1 MPKFRYL
8 AVDHGGRMKRGTI
21 EAPDFRAAADELR
34 NAGLWVMRII
44 QRDRSLLLRPLPALT
59 APRVKSEHFTV
70 FCRQLATLYKSGV
83 GILEG
88 LQVLSGQTESK
99 PLRKVLRDMAE
110 DIRNGYQMS
119 EAASKF
125 PTVFSSIFVNM
136 VRAGEESGR
145 LDEML
150 ERLAVYYEKEHHTR
164 AKLQAAMIYP
174 IAIGILTMIVSIF
187 MLIAIVPRYMDAFRG
202 MGVELP
208 LPTRMLI
215 FVSDLLRESWPVF
228 PLLIVLAFL
237 VRRLIRRLPNG
248 RLALDRAKLRIP
260 VFGPLRRRQII
271 ARLTRTFGS
280 LHAAAIPIMQTLS
293 LAAGVVGNEAMKR
306 VVLDARERAASGQP
320 IADAF
325 RESSLFPPMVA
336 QMIAIGE
343 RSGAI
348 DVMLDKIADFFEADA
363 DRMADRLKSLLEP
376 FMILFMALVV
386 GGIVS
391 AMMLPVFRILNVT
404 GNMGMT

>member
-164 AKLQAAMIYP
+164 AKLGSP
-174 IAIGILTMIVSIF
+174 SITKRN
-187 MLIAIVPRYMDAFRG
+187 ITP
-202 MGVELP
+202 
-208 LPTRMLI
+208 
-215 FVSDLLRESWPVF
+215 
-228 PLLIVLAFL
+228 
-237 VRRLIRRLPNG
+237 
-248 RLALDRAKLRIP
+248 
-260 VFGPLRRRQII
+260 GPSFRRR
-271 ARLTRTFGS
+271 
-280 LHAAAIPIMQTLS
+280 
-293 LAAGVVGNEAMKR
+293 
-306 VVLDARERAASGQP
+306 
-320 IADAF
+320 
-325 RESSLFPPMVA
+325 
-336 QMIAIGE
+336 
-343 RSGAI
+343 
-348 DVMLDKIADFFEADA
+348 
-363 DRMADRLKSLLEP
+363 
-376 FMILFMALVV
+376 
-386 GGIVS
+386 
-391 AMMLPVFRILNVT
+391 
-404 GNMGMT
+404 

>member
-8 AVDHGGRMKRGTI
+8 AVDHGGRWKQGTI
-21 EAPDFRAAADELR
+21 EAPDIRTAVEELR
-34 NAGLWVMRII
+34 SAGLWVMRMN
-44 QRDRSLLLRPLPALT
+44 QRDQSLLFRPLPALT
-59 APRVKSEHFTV
+59 APRVKTEHFTV

-88 LQVLSGQTESK
+88 LQVLAGQTESK
-99 PLRKVLRDMAE
+99 PLRKVLLEMAE
-110 DIRNGYQMS
+110 EIRSGHQLS
-119 EAASKF
+119 EAAAKF
-125 PTVFSSIFVNM
+125 PAVFSNIFVNM

-150 ERLAVYYEKEHHTR
+150 ERLAVYHEKEHHTR
-164 AKLQAAMIYP
+164 AKLRAAMIYP
-174 IAIGILTMIVSIF
+174 AAIGVLTMIVSIF
-187 MLIAIVPRYMDAFRG
+187 MLTAIVPRYMAAFRG

-215 FVSDLLRESWPVF
+215 FVSDVLRESWPVF
-228 PLLIVLAFL
+228 PLLIVLAIL
-237 VRRLIRRLPNG
+237 VRRLIRKSPDG
-248 RLALDRAKLRIP
+248 RVALDRAKLRIP
-260 VFGPLRRRQII
+260 VFGPLRQKQII

-280 LHAAAIPIMQTLS
+280 LHAASIPIMQTLS
-293 LAAGVVGNEAMKR
+293 FTAAVVGNEAIKR

-325 RESSLFPPMVA
+325 RESPLFPPMVA
-336 QMIAIGE
+336 QMMSIGE
-343 RSGAI
+343 RSGAM

-391 AMMLPVFRILNVT
+391 AMMLPVFRILNYT
-404 GNMGMT
+404 GNMGF